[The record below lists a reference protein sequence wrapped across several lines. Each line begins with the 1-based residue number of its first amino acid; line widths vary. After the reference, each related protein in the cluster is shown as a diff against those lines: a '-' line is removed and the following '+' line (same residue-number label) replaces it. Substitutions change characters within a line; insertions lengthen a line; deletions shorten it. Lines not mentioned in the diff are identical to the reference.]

1 MNARLYL
8 TTLPWE
14 SCQTCSRMIPFS
26 ESPLA
31 LYSST
36 TFPGLH
42 LFFTG
47 FTMISQL
54 GHEMTRLFGSYGANQ
69 SDIHV
74 K

>member
-1 MNARLYL
+1 
-8 TTLPWE
+8 
-14 SCQTCSRMIPFS
+14 
-26 ESPLA
+26 

-36 TFPGLH
+36 TFPGFQV
-42 LFFTG
+42 FFTG

-54 GHEMTRLFGSYGANQ
+54 GHEMTRLFGSFGANQ